1 MNHDDAAAGSSSQ
14 GTGPSGLVTDR
25 DPAQDSDPPLPSPPE
40 SAAQRRKAGMYRK
53 FLFMTH
59 LMTNLDALVYA
70 EICALYYMDC
80 SFFRLLMRVLVQ
92 SFFLSPKSDE
102 FVLLM
107 PTHRPH
113 VVAVLAPNLLC
124 MLLHLLTSLPT
135 AGESTRGYLHGGV
148 IIDFVGEK
156 APTSKFKLLLLDMLV
171 LALQCTMLAVHAE
184 RERLRKVVKPAG
196 RVLGTTAQNG
206 EDSEAAATSPTTPVA
221 ADNDTTERAFSRTAP
236 RASRAG
242 DGIELQPLP
251 PRRDAQP
258 AQVSAHRRR
267 PPDLREYMLSGNAV
281 LGDFHVLH
289 ALRTA
294 SNDYQSAT
302 AQSLQSIGYATT
314 LARLVAEPRSRLIR
328 LRAQRREQQQQ
339 QQQQGGGMV

>member
-1 MNHDDAAAGSSSQ
+1 MNHDDAVAGSSSR
-14 GTGPSGLVTDR
+14 GPGPSRLATDR
-25 DPAQDSDPPLPSPPE
+25 DPVQDSDSPPYLPPPA
-40 SAAQRRKAGMYRK
+40 SAAQRRKAGMHRK
-53 FLFMTH
+53 FQFMTH

-80 SFFRLLMRVLVQ
+80 SFFRLLVRVLVQ

-124 MLLHLLTSLPT
+124 MLLHLVTSLPV

-156 APTSKFKLLLLDMLV
+156 APTSKLKLLLLDVVV
-171 LALQCTMLAVHAE
+171 LALQCAMLAVHAD

-196 RVLGTTAQNG
+196 RVLGTTSQDG
-206 EDSEAAATSPTTPVA
+206 EDSEAAAATSPTTADHDA
-221 ADNDTTERAFSRTAP
+221 AERAFPRTAP
-236 RASRAG
+236 PGASRAG

-251 PRRDAQP
+251 PRRGAQP
-258 AQVSAHRRR
+258 PPGSTHRRR
-267 PPDLREYMLSGNAV
+267 PPDLRDYMLSGNAI

-294 SNDYQSAT
+294 GNDYQSAA

-328 LRAQRREQQQQ
+328 LRAQRTEQQQQ
-339 QQQQGGGMV
+339 QGSGMV